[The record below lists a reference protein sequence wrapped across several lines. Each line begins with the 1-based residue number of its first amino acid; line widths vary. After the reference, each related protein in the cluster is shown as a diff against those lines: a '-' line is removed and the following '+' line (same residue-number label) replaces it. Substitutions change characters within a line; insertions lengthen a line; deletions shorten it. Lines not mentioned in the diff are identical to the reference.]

1 MRKVFGG
8 SIIKIWFE
16 RQPIFAAKVK
26 TKHFSALFVNI
37 VWLVVMRCWRWRP
50 PGVVIFQLID
60 RLVQF
65 GTRINCRPLR
75 TNLLSL
81 TLASASANFCFGAA
95 FFFFGHCRP
104 ICRPITLQS
113 YRSHFHLFC
122 RRRPAAIKSRRTF
135 HAVDISCFF
144 SAAPKKKKKVA
155 DWGPLKETFCLCS
168 NLILSAITKVIVRR
182 KIDTFQIFFL
192 NRLCLS
198 PK

>member
-1 MRKVFGG
+1 MQIRCGPLLSPIISAHSLKRRTSGMRKVFGG

-95 FFFFGHCRP
+95 FFYFRP
-104 ICRPITLQS
+104 LQANLS
-113 YRSHFHLFC
+113 SNHF
-122 RRRPAAIKSRRTF
+122 AI
-135 HAVDISCFF
+135 ISE
-144 SAAPKKKKKVA
+144 
-155 DWGPLKETFCLCS
+155 PL
-168 NLILSAITKVIVRR
+168 
-182 KIDTFQIFFL
+182 
-192 NRLCLS
+192 
-198 PK
+198 

>member
-1 MRKVFGG
+1 
-8 SIIKIWFE
+8 
-16 RQPIFAAKVK
+16 
-26 TKHFSALFVNI
+26 
-37 VWLVVMRCWRWRP
+37 MRCWRWRP

-113 YRSHFHLFC
+113 YRSHFNLFC

-144 SAAPKKKKKVA
+144 FGHPKKKKKGRRLGSSQR
-155 DWGPLKETFCLCS
+155 DFLPLLQSDSISHYEGNCAPENRYIS
-168 NLILSAITKVIVRR
+168 NFFFSTVCASHRNKHRPKDVTYVQVVGRCQRTRLFFQDGRYRR
-182 KIDTFQIFFL
+182 HPMRHQMG
-192 NRLCLS
+192 
-198 PK
+198 